1 MAATLKSN
9 PDLGGGQFSALTG
22 TFTNI
27 CAPYFIG
34 GFTIQKIER
43 KIMHCLD
50 DTIDHAQDVQ
60 ILCILYGYNT
70 EEMREGEQSKYYPTL
85 SI

>member
-1 MAATLKSN
+1 
-9 PDLGGGQFSALTG
+9 
-22 TFTNI
+22 
-27 CAPYFIG
+27 
-34 GFTIQKIER
+34 
-43 KIMHCLD
+43 MHCLD

-85 SI
+85 SIWVEITIALSRNADEK